1 MNRKEVKPWFDN
13 KANLQIAAIATANN
27 TRA

>member
-13 KANLQIAAIATANN
+13 KANSQIAAIATTNN
-27 TRA
+27 KSA